1 MSWQEG
7 REVGLKEG
15 MEKGIEKGIEKG
27 MKQGM
32 EKGIEK
38 GIEKAT
44 LTTAKNLKTLGLS
57 MDVIIQATGLNEDAI
72 NQL

>member
-1 MSWQEG
+1 
-7 REVGLKEG
+7 
-15 MEKGIEKGIEKG
+15 

-38 GIEKAT
+38 AT
-44 LTTAKNLKTLGLS
+44 LSTAKNLKTLGLS
-57 MDVIIQATGLNEDAI
+57 TDVIIQATGLNEEII